1 MSAGLDNNAN
11 QTIAMV
17 KDAATQAV
25 FSIDPGR
32 SLNLS
37 MIAEGV
43 ETAEQEYYLSQRGCQ
58 LAQGYYFFS
67 KPLLPKDFE
76 TFVKGFHRQIV
87 ENNA

>member
-1 MSAGLDNNAN
+1 MSAGLDNNAS

>member
-1 MSAGLDNNAN
+1 MSAGLDNNAS
-11 QTIAMV
+11 QTIAMA

-32 SLNLS
+32 SLSLS

-43 ETAEQEYYLSQRGCQ
+43 ETAEQEYCLSQRECQ
-58 LAQGYYFFS
+58 LAQGYYFS

>member
-1 MSAGLDNNAN
+1 MSAGLDNNAS

-32 SLNLS
+32 SLSLS

-43 ETAEQEYYLSQRGCQ
+43 ETAEPEYCLSQRECQ

>member
-76 TFVKGFHRQIV
+76 TVVKGFHRQIV

>member
-1 MSAGLDNNAN
+1 MSAGLDNNAS
-11 QTIAMV
+11 QTIAMA

-43 ETAEQEYYLSQRGCQ
+43 ETAEQEYCLSQRGCQ
-58 LAQGYYFFS
+58 LAQGYYFS